1 MILQSVKTQLKGGEG
16 IHTEFI
22 SEVDNLDSIAK
33 TVCAFL
39 NTEGGTIFCGVD
51 GKGKIVG
58 IEVNDQLL
66 KAIHSYLLEKIT
78 PKALVTVN
86 CDEEEGKSLL
96 SIEVPEGKDRP
107 YLFSDRVFVRQKSQT
122 RTADSATL
130 RNMIQTKSITAERW
144 ERRPS
149 VAMEETDLDK
159 EEVFQ
164 TASEAR
170 QAGRFSFSD
179 EHDHISILEELA
191 VCNAKGF
198 TQAADVLFAAHPSMR
213 HPQTRARVTL
223 FESDKGSD
231 EYIDDQML
239 EGPLVKVFNDVFSF
253 IARNIKQRARFDS
266 NEVRREDRSEYPMDA
281 LREGLV
287 NAFAHRDYAGFSG
300 GITVGIY
307 PNRIEIWNSG
317 HLPEGMKPG
326 DLRKNHPSLP
336 TNPDIAHV
344 LYLRGLMERIGR
356 GTQKIINS
364 CRDYS
369 LPTPQWKDGS
379 TGVTL
384 TLRAKASDEERPFVA
399 NARQMVFLEQ
409 VLPDEALSPGDYHL
423 RFAEMVSERQSRRD
437 LKELEVAGL
446 VLREGG
452 GAATLY
458 RRTNRTLEEGNR
470 T

>member
-16 IHTEFI
+16 IHTEFKPGM
-22 SEVDNLDSIAK
+22 DDLDSIAK

-51 GKGKIVG
+51 DKGKVIG
-58 IEVNDQLL
+58 AEVNDQQL
-66 KAIHSYLLEKIT
+66 KDIHSYLLKVIT
-78 PKALVTVN
+78 PKALVSVN
-86 CDEEEGKSLL
+86 RDDEDDHSLL

-107 YLFSDRVFVRQKSQT
+107 YLFSDRVYVRQKSQT
-122 RTADSATL
+122 RTADSETL

-149 VAMEETDLDK
+149 VAMEEDDLDK
-159 EEVFQ
+159 NEVLQ
-164 TASEAR
+164 TASEASH
-170 QAGRFSFSD
+170 AGRFSFSD
-179 EHDHISILEELA
+179 EHEHISILEALA
-191 VCNAKGF
+191 VYNAKGL
-198 TQAADVLFAAHPSMR
+198 TQAADVLFAAHPAMR
-213 HPQTRARVTL
+213 HPQTRVRVTL
-223 FESDKGSD
+223 FSSDKGAD
-231 EYIDDQML
+231 EYIDDQMI
-239 EGPLVKVFNDVFSF
+239 EGPLVKVFNDAFGFVT
-253 IARNIKQRARFDS
+253 RNIKRHARFDS

-287 NAFAHRDYAGFSG
+287 NAFAHRDYASFSG

-364 CRDYS
+364 CRDYD

-384 TLRAKASDEERPFVA
+384 TLYAKVSDEGRPFVP
-399 NARQMVFLEQ
+399 NARQSIFLEQ
-409 VLPDEALSPGDYHL
+409 VLPDEALSPGDYHR
-423 RFAEMVSERQSRRD
+423 RFAEKVSERQSRRD
-437 LKELEVAGL
+437 LKDLEGAGL
-446 VLREGG
+446 VFREGG

-458 RRTNRTLEEGNR
+458 RRTNRTLEKENR